1 MQIISIINQ
10 KGGVGKTTTVINL
23 AAGLSQQ
30 NKKILVIDLDPQ
42 GNATTGLGLSN
53 MENSTDTIYGVLN
66 GTKEISEVIKKT
78 QFENLDLITSNVDLS
93 GLEVETAEDA
103 NRAFILKLKLTSY
116 LNNSRGLYDYILI
129 DCPPSLSLLTV
140 MALVSSHSLV
150 VPLQTEFFALEGLTQ
165 LMKTIERIKVSLNPE
180 LMIRG
185 ILLTMYDK
193 RNKLSSQ
200 VEKEARDYFNEK
212 VYSTVIPRNVRLSE
226 APSHGMPVL
235 IYDKSCPGSKSYF
248 SFTDEFINQET
259 TIGSACIMDSNK
271 IKKGLGRGLS
281 SLIGETK
288 VETLK
293 NQLSISD
300 LIPNKYQPRK
310 IFDEDNLN
318 DLTNSIKERGI
329 LQPIIVRKSNDDK
342 SKFEIIAGERRWLAA
357 QKAGLHTVPV
367 VITEADDLKSLE
379 FAIVENVQRHD
390 LNPLEEAQGYKR
402 LIDEFNYDQEK
413 VSKFIGKSR
422 SHITNSLRLLTLPLE
437 VIKLIET
444 QKLTAGHA
452 KILVGL
458 ENSSFVAN
466 KIVEKKLSVRQAESF
481 VKIFKN
487 KRQKPNNVKD
497 ANIKDLEISVSNK
510 IGLNV
515 LIKNKKNNK
524 GKITFEYKGLDQ
536 LNKIIDIIK
545 SNY

>member
-1 MQIISIINQ
+1 
-10 KGGVGKTTTVINL
+10 
-23 AAGLSQQ
+23 
-30 NKKILVIDLDPQ
+30 
-42 GNATTGLGLSN
+42 
-53 MENSTDTIYGVLN
+53 
-66 GTKEISEVIKKT
+66 
-78 QFENLDLITSNVDLS
+78 
-93 GLEVETAEDA
+93 
-103 NRAFILKLKLTSY
+103 
-116 LNNSRGLYDYILI
+116 
-129 DCPPSLSLLTV
+129 
-140 MALVSSHSLV
+140 
-150 VPLQTEFFALEGLTQ
+150 
-165 LMKTIERIKVSLNPE
+165 
-180 LMIRG
+180 
-185 ILLTMYDK
+185 
-193 RNKLSSQ
+193 
-200 VEKEARDYFNEK
+200 
-212 VYSTVIPRNVRLSE
+212 
-226 APSHGMPVL
+226 
-235 IYDKSCPGSKSYF
+235 
-248 SFTDEFINQET
+248 
-259 TIGSACIMDSNK
+259 MDSNK

-288 VETLK
+288 VETQK

-342 SKFEIIAGERRWLAA
+342 FKFEIIAGERRWLAA

-466 KIVEKKLSVRQAESF
+466 KIIEKKLSVRQAESF

-487 KRQKPNNVKD
+487 KRQKPNNLKD

-545 SNY
+545 FNY